1 MKVLAVM
8 IQARVS
14 SDQEHY
20 LVAPTGISYSDVT
33 ASGLVKV
40 DAHGSVVGAG
50 PEPRLAPNRATFT
63 LISLLHEA
71 RSDLKSIIFVGS
83 PSIVSVSNITYVALI
98 RFILYRLQQALE
110 VKHIA

>member
-1 MKVLAVM
+1 M

-14 SDQEHY
+14 TDQEHY

-40 DAHGSVVGAG
+40 DAHGSVVDSG
-50 PEPRLAPNRATFT
+50 PESRLAPNRATFT

-71 RSDLKSIIFVGS
+71 RPDLKSIIFVAS
-83 PSIVSVSNITYVALI
+83 PSIVSVSNITCVNLMKLSL
-98 RFILYRLQQALE
+98 FTL
-110 VKHIA
+110 

>member
-1 MKVLAVM
+1 MM

-14 SDQEHY
+14 SDQEQY

-40 DAHGSVVGAG
+40 DAHGSVVDSG

-63 LISLLHEA
+63 LMSLLHEA
-71 RSDLKSIIFVGS
+71 RPDLKSIIFVGS
-83 PSIVSVSNITYVALI
+83 PSIISVRQIICLVL
-98 RFILYRLQQALE
+98 
-110 VKHIA
+110 